1 MDSTPAAAPVSPP
14 RTAFAGPVLL
24 LVAFAVY
31 GFFLA
36 RHVGALAAGSDSSG
50 YLNNARL
57 LARAETAM
65 PQRIP
70 PGLEAA
76 AFDGFTFMPLGFRPY
91 PGERMAPTYPIGLPL
106 LLLGASKLVGWALAP
121 PIVMVG
127 CALAVAA
134 LMIPLGRAA
143 GLPRGWAVFGAL
155 LFAAGPLTTFMS
167 VHLMSDIPA
176 TAAATATILCAW
188 LSRRHRGFAPLA
200 GALLALG
207 VLIRPTNALLLAPVA
222 LCLGLDLRR
231 WLLLGLGGLPGAA
244 ALLTYNTSA
253 YGHPLVSGYGGIG
266 PSFST
271 GFVPVTLEH
280 YARWLP
286 ILLTPAGLLSLALPW
301 FGRRERIAWVLVAW
315 IVPLFAFYLAYRH
328 THEWWWYLRF
338 LLPAFP
344 ACLIGGLWVGHRLWT
359 LLPAPS
365 LKLPHRARGLAVRAA
380 RALRG
385 HHHRHTG
392 GRHRPRLRRRRL
404 HSGQRRRGPD
414 RRTGRGRPHRR
425 RR

>member
-200 GALLALG
+200 GATSAGRLGRNVFIRGTAPNTSTNLTPDPTGLGAASVADIVAALKSNTKPG
-207 VLIRPTNALLLAPVA
+207 TGKPLCSTHPGGFDRIDGMTDDDLHDIAVYLHALPPVSNGPFTCLAP
-222 LCLGLDLRR
+222 
-231 WLLLGLGGLPGAA
+231 
-244 ALLTYNTSA
+244 
-253 YGHPLVSGYGGIG
+253 
-266 PSFST
+266 
-271 GFVPVTLEH
+271 
-280 YARWLP
+280 
-286 ILLTPAGLLSLALPW
+286 
-301 FGRRERIAWVLVAW
+301 
-315 IVPLFAFYLAYRH
+315 
-328 THEWWWYLRF
+328 
-338 LLPAFP
+338 
-344 ACLIGGLWVGHRLWT
+344 
-359 LLPAPS
+359 
-365 LKLPHRARGLAVRAA
+365 
-380 RALRG
+380 
-385 HHHRHTG
+385 
-392 GRHRPRLRRRRL
+392 
-404 HSGQRRRGPD
+404 
-414 RRTGRGRPHRR
+414 
-425 RR
+425 